1 MRCSNCGNEIPD
13 NSAFCTSCGAPVT
26 SQPMGNDQSYQQP
39 QQGAYQQ
46 PQGAYQQPQGG
57 YQQPQQGD
65 YNQPYQQGGYQQPQG
80 GYNQPYQQG
89 GYQQPQG
96 GYNQPYQQGGY
107 QQPQGGYNQPYQQ
120 PQVNYGG
127 SKVDFQGV
135 VSDLKTNIFKTIG
148 LVGAIL
154 IFLSSF
160 LPGWVY
166 AKYGSDSESAGLFA
180 EDGGILKLYGILLL
194 IISLAMIVFALSD
207 FIRVPAIKNFA
218 QKFNS
223 LPFSA
228 FYLPAASLILFFL
241 ATFNSNFRDVI
252 DAINEIKDM
261 YSSWMGSSSDISG
274 GYGYAFWFCLI
285 GIILTLVPAVMSL
298 INKNK
303 NTY

>member
-65 YNQPYQQGGYQQPQG
+65 
-80 GYNQPYQQG
+80 
-89 GYQQPQG
+89 
-96 GYNQPYQQGGY
+96 YNQPYQQGGY

>member
-26 SQPMGNDQSYQQP
+26 SQPMGNDQPYQQP

-46 PQGAYQQPQGG
+46 PYQQQGG

-65 YNQPYQQGGYQQPQG
+65 YQQPYQQGGYQQPQG

-89 GYQQPQG
+89 GYQQP
-96 GYNQPYQQGGY
+96 YQQ
-107 QQPQGGYNQPYQQ
+107 YQQ

-127 SKVDFQGV
+127 NKVDFQGV

-148 LVGAIL
+148 LVGALL

-207 FIRVPAIKNFA
+207 FIHVPAIKNFA

-252 DAINEIKDM
+252 DAIKEIKDM

-285 GIILTLVPAVMSL
+285 GIILTLVPAVMSI